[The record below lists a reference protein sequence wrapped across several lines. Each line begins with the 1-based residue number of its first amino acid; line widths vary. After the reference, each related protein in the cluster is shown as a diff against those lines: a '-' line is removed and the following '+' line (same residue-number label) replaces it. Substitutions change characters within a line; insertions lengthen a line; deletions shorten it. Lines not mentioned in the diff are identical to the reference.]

1 MASGLAGISCRE
13 DGDRDLADSLSVQID
28 DHHGGGLAVH
38 SAVAIAV
45 AAWFSV

>member
-1 MASGLAGISCRE
+1 MVIETSPY
-13 DGDRDLADSLSVQID
+13 SLTVQID

-45 AAWFSV
+45 AAWFPV